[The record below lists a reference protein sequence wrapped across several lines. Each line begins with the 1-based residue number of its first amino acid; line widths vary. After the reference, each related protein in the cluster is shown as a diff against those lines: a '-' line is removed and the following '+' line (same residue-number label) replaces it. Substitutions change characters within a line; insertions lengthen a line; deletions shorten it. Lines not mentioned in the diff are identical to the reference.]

1 MTNQAAGSFIYY
13 RVVDQGNNTKGD
25 FAICAYD
32 GSVNGYAT
40 SQAAPEDAFPEW
52 YYDEA
57 SETIVRV
64 EEDAV
69 AKEIEEVIEITQQL
83 DVVAYPNPTTDYI
96 FVKRNS
102 SEEGEIRLYDLMGR
116 NVKTVRTSNVQTS
129 IDVQD
134 LIPGYYT
141 LTISENN
148 QQTSLK
154 VLVAR

>member
-1 MTNQAAGSFIYY
+1 MCI
-13 RVVDQGNNTKGD
+13 RD
-25 FAICAYD
+25 
-32 GSVNGYAT
+32 
-40 SQAAPEDAFPEW
+40 
-52 YYDEA
+52 
-57 SETIVRV
+57 R
-64 EEDAV
+64 
-69 AKEIEEVIEITQQL
+69 EITQQL

-116 NVKTVRTSNVQTS
+116 NVKTVKTSNVQTS

-141 LTISENN
+141 LTINENN